1 MIFRIQSRKLGFW
14 KTGEAIVACSWWKN
28 YFHQEQERERPVEE
42 IAVFANDLDLIFE
55 FEKNMRHIK
64 LMVVMMNIDDGD

>member
-1 MIFRIQSRKLGFW
+1 MLLARDGRI
-14 KTGEAIVACSWWKN
+14 
-28 YFHQEQERERPVEE
+28 YFHQEQEQERERPVEE

-64 LMVVMMNIDDGD
+64 LMVVMMMIN

>member
-1 MIFRIQSRKLGFW
+1 MKNWRGGCCFARDGRI
-14 KTGEAIVACSWWKN
+14 
-28 YFHQEQERERPVEE
+28 YFHQEQEQERERPVEE

-64 LMVVMMNIDDGD
+64 LMVVMMNIDDDD

>member
-1 MIFRIQSRKLGFW
+1 MLLACDGRI
-14 KTGEAIVACSWWKN
+14 

>member
-1 MIFRIQSRKLGFW
+1 MLLARDGRI
-14 KTGEAIVACSWWKN
+14 

-64 LMVVMMNIDDGD
+64 LMVVMMNIDDDDDDEY